1 MASDLASL
9 TASEML
15 AALSRHRVTAQRL
28 VEASLAAI
36 GRRDRALKSFVRLSP
51 EARADA
57 ARSDRRSVRRA
68 LEGVPVGVKDIIDT
82 AGLGTE
88 YGARIAAGHVPAHD
102 ARAVH
107 RLREAGAVIVGKC
120 ATTEFAHMHPAA
132 TRNPHDPTRTP
143 GGSSSGS
150 AAAVAAG
157 LVPLALGTQT
167 GGSVIR
173 PGSFCGVFAFKSSW
187 GRTETHGIHELGR
200 SLDTVGWFARSAE
213 DLALLGPVMLAGH
226 RAARPITKPRFVR
239 LRTPYDAL
247 ASRAMIAACDDVA
260 SRLGA
265 IGVDVA
271 RRRLPAWYKETRD
284 AHRVVISVESSR
296 AFNRYVREEPAKLSA
311 TLRDFIEKGQAAEPD
326 YAAALAFGDR
336 ARVHLDQV
344 FGDQDVFIVPA
355 AAGEA
360 PKGLGWTG
368 DPVFNGF
375 WSLLRVPCVTLPVA
389 KSRAGMPLGVQLVGR
404 YGQDE
409 RLLAIAAWVAERL
422 KIGPVAPV

>member
-15 AALSRHRVTAQRL
+15 AALARHRVTSQRL

-36 GRRDRALKSFVRLSP
+36 VRRDRSLKSFVRLSP
-51 EARADA
+51 EARAEA
-57 ARSDRRSVRRA
+57 ARSDRRGVRRP

-82 AGLGTE
+82 ARLGTE

-102 ARAVH
+102 ATAVH
-107 RLREAGAVIVGKC
+107 RLREAGAVVVGKC

-213 DLALLGPVMLAGH
+213 DLGLLGPVLLAGH
-226 RAARPITKPRFVR
+226 QPARTVTKPSFVR

-247 ASRAMIAACDDVA
+247 ASKAMLAACDDVA
-260 SRLGA
+260 ARLAAAGA
-265 IGVDVA
+265 EVA
-271 RRRLPAWYKETRD
+271 RRRLPAWYKSARD
-284 AHRVVISVESSR
+284 AHRVVISVEASR
-296 AFNRYVREEPAKLSA
+296 AFARYAREQPTRLSA

-326 YAAALAFGDR
+326 YAGALAFGDR

-344 FGDQDVFIVPA
+344 FGDHDVLIVPA

-375 WSLLRVPCVTLPVA
+375 WSLLRVPCVSLPA
-389 KSRAGMPLGVQLVGR
+389 ARSRAGMPLGVQLVGR
-404 YGQDE
+404 FGQDE
-409 RLLAIAAWVAERL
+409 RLLAIASWVAERL